1 MMDELWALVHAERAA
16 LVADLTGLDE
26 DRWELPSSCPG
37 WTVHDVLAHLV
48 DSARTTRSGFV
59 AGLVRARFDFD
70 RLNAR
75 GVARER
81 RVTGA
86 ATLQRLAQVA
96 TRTSGPPAPAATR
109 LVEEIVHGEDVRRPL
124 GVRRVYPLDAVVRA
138 LEYQART
145 PASFGGGREL
155 TAAVRF
161 AVTDA
166 DLSVGSGDE
175 ITGTALSVLLAL
187 SGRGTATGELTG
199 PGLLSLNSPSP
210 R

>member
-1 MMDELWALVHAERAA
+1 MDELWALVHAERAA

-37 WTVHDVLAHLV
+37 WTVHDVVAHLV
-48 DSARTTRSGFV
+48 DSACTTRAGFV
-59 AGLVRARFDFD
+59 ADLVRARFDFD

-75 GVARER
+75 GVARQR
-81 RVTGA
+81 RATGA
-86 ATLQRLAQVA
+86 ATLARLAQVA
-96 TRTSGPPAPAATR
+96 TRTSGPPVDRATR

-124 GVRRVYPLDAVVRA
+124 GVRRNHPLDAVVPA

-155 TAAVRF
+155 TAVARF
-161 AVTDA
+161 TATDTE
-166 DLSVGSGDE
+166 LSIGSGAE
-175 ITGTALSVLLAL
+175 VTGTALALLLTL
-187 SGRGTATGELTG
+187 SGRATARDELAG
-199 PGLLSLNSPSP
+199 PGLEFLISAPP